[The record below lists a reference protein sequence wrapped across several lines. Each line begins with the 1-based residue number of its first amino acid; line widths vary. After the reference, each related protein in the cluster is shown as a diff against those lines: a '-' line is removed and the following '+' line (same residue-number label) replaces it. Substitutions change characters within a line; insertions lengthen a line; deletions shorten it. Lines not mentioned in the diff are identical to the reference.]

1 MPLPGLGSGLPH
13 HTGIS
18 AVKKS
23 ICCGAI
29 ADIIRFR
36 RKRLW
41 QVQRQVQT
49 AMMLAQSGSNA
60 GNTKNFLGILAEV
73 QMDGHL
79 PSGIDLL
86 SWD

>member
-1 MPLPGLGSGLPH
+1 MVRILLK
-13 HTGIS
+13 GIFLEIIWES
-18 AVKKS
+18 TFFCLSNGEK
-23 ICCGAI
+23 
-29 ADIIRFR
+29 IIRRKKTMQGTR
-36 RKRLW
+36 RSA
-41 QVQRQVQT
+41 QT